1 MINAV
6 LAIETKEFVHEGYSL
21 GPRLEFPVPII
32 EKFLLILGGFE
43 SQLISE
49 FFRIFPSYF

>member
-6 LAIETKEFVHEGYSL
+6 LAIETKEFVHEGCSL

-32 EKFLLILGGFE
+32 E
-43 SQLISE
+43 
-49 FFRIFPSYF
+49 FPVPIIRFSTAKIQRQPTACHA

>member
-21 GPRLEFPVPII
+21 RPRLEFPVPII
-32 EKFLLILGGFE
+32 RFSTAKI
-43 SQLISE
+43 Q
-49 FFRIFPSYF
+49 RQRTACDA